1 MTHTFGIRLLF
12 AFLQRLPDAQILVKK
27 GMQNMVLL
35 PEIMA
40 TGGDPPERMS
50 STADQTLF
58 VAALVLLGVVFVLLF
73 LLRKHNETAKQLQV
87 EIKKHWQ
94 IYELMNLYFFEY
106 EYAADQL
113 TVFEPSAEKG
123 EPNQRK
129 VYSQVSTN
137 GQVPFAHLL
146 ADFLRRKQNGVH
158 EVLLPFGG
166 HQCWL
171 QIAMCTELNENG
183 LPVYTIG
190 RIANIDQQKKERE
203 ELEKKAQRDSLT
215 GLLNNASTRVQIE
228 HLVQKLEGEEQGAL
242 ILMDIDFFKEVNDG
256 YGHMRGDKVLIQVA
270 EVLRENFRPGD
281 VIGRPGGDEFLIYM
295 RGVQEM
301 VALAERCGR
310 LCRRIRGLSGEG
322 LHLSVSIGAAVAGP
336 GAQYDLLYERA
347 DRALYR
353 AKAAGRDRFH
363 IVPWCLPGTSEETH
377 SVNGGV

>member
-1 MTHTFGIRLLF
+1 MG
-12 AFLQRLPDAQILVKK
+12 
-27 GMQNMVLL
+27 LL
-35 PEIMA
+35 PQVTI
-40 TGGDPPERMS
+40 TGEAPPERTS
-50 STADQTLF
+50 TTADMTLF
-58 VAALVLLGVVFVLLF
+58 VASLVLLGVVFVLLF
-73 LLRKHNETAKQLQV
+73 LLRKHNEIAKQLQV
-87 EIKKHWQ
+87 EVKKHWQ

-113 TVFEPSAEKG
+113 VVFEPSAGKG

-146 ADFLRRKQNGVH
+146 TDVLRRKQNGVH
-158 EVLLPFGG
+158 EVLLPFDGR
-166 HQCWL
+166 QCWL
-171 QIAMCTELNENG
+171 QIAMCTELDEEG

-228 HLVQKLEGEEQGAL
+228 QLVEKLTGDEQGAL

-256 YGHMRGDKVLIQVA
+256 YAHMRADKELTQVA

-295 RGVQEM
+295 RGVREM
-301 VALAERCGR
+301 VSLAERCGR
-310 LCRRIRGLSGEG
+310 LCRRIRALSGDG
-322 LHLSVSIGAAVAGP
+322 LHLSVSIGAAVAGE

-363 IVPWCLPGTSEETH
+363 IVPWCLPGTPEEMH
-377 SVNGGV
+377 AVNGGV